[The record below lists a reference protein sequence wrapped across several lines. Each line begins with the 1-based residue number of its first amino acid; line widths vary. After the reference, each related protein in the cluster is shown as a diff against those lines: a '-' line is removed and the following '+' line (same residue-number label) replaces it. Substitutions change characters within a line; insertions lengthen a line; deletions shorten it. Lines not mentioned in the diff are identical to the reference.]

1 MIYLGGNNLVIAVC
15 LVIVF
20 LNDIINDFS
29 VCIADLTWEIV
40 YFHDYCQRWKVL
52 LGQICDGNKW
62 DKKGKKCERNR
73 VVNKSLKE

>member
-1 MIYLGGNNLVIAVC
+1 MINTEWVIYVGGNNLVIADY

-40 YFHDYCQRWKVL
+40 SFHDCCQRWKVL
-52 LGQICDGNKW
+52 LAQICNENKW
-62 DKKGKKCERNR
+62 EKKA
-73 VVNKSLKE
+73 KSVREIE